1 MNIGGQTVLLTG
13 ATGGIGR
20 SIATTLAG
28 RGANLIVSGRKL
40 DALEELVAGL
50 PGNGHR
56 AIAAELG
63 RDGGAEELA
72 EQAGDVDILV
82 ANAAL
87 PGTGLIDTYDAEDL
101 KRALRVNLESPM
113 LLSRALYPGMTE
125 RGSGHIVFIASLAGK
140 SATPRSSIYNAT
152 KFGLR
157 GFSMALRADLAP
169 TGVGV
174 SLVTPGF
181 IRDAGMFA
189 GQEAPPG
196 VGTASPQDVADG
208 VVRAIERNKV
218 EVVVA
223 EMRLRVIS
231 HMSQLSPSI
240 SARVVSGKAALKS
253 ASDLADHQAD
263 MR

>member
-1 MNIGGQTVLLTG
+1 MLLTG

-28 RGANLIVSGRKL
+28 QGAKLIVTGRKL
-40 DALEELVAGL
+40 DALENLVSGL
-50 PGNGHR
+50 PGSGHR
-56 AIAAELG
+56 ALAAELG
-63 RDGGAEELA
+63 ADGGSEQLAEE
-72 EQAGDVDILV
+72 AGPVDILV

-87 PGTGLIDTYDAEDL
+87 PGTGLIDGYTAEDL

-113 LLSRALYPGMTE
+113 LLSRALYPGMIE

-157 GFSMALRADLAP
+157 GFSMALRADLEP
-169 TGVGV
+169 SGVGV

-189 GQEAPPG
+189 GQKAPSG
-196 VGTASPQDVADG
+196 VGTATPQDVADG
-208 VVRAIERNKV
+208 VVRAIERDKV

-223 EMRLRVIS
+223 EMRLRIIS

-240 SARVVSGKAALKS
+240 SARVVSGKTALKS
-253 ASDLADHQAD
+253 ASDLAEHQAD